1 MAKSLGDLASKAC
14 LKSAKKEKASGAAV
28 GMAPLKLWRRL
39 RRRHSPRPAATP
51 SLPPPRADE
60 IDVTKKGNS
69 NAALAESAKF
79 VSAFVVTLSLENDQG
94 I

>member
-1 MAKSLGDLASKAC
+1 MLGGPFNDPLAAGC
-14 LKSAKKEKASGAAV
+14 ENKKIIQTGGGAAGV
-28 GMAPLKLWRRL
+28 APLELWRRL
-39 RRRHSPRPAATP
+39 RRRQGPRPAATP

-60 IDVTKKGNS
+60 IDVSKKGNS